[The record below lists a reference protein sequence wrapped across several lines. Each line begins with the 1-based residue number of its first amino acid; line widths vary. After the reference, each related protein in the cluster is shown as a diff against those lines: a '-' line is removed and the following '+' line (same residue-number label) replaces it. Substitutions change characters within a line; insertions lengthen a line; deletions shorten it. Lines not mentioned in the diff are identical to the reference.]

1 MLKHTMAFLLAVS
14 LLGISSCKEDD
25 PVTTPVQGTMS
36 LTSEYTTTALAKTS
50 GSAAVDSIKITRAR
64 FSFKDI
70 KFKNTAEDSVNFKA
84 APFILDLDLT
94 GSAQTV
100 AVAEVP
106 FATYNRLEFDV
117 HRLENSSIAGR
128 TDTLQFSDFLKGEKY
143 SVIIEGTYYTG
154 GKDSAFTYRS
164 KIDAKQKI
172 DLDPVLTVT
181 AESASVTTTLQISSA
196 GWFVWNNQLL
206 DPNDHNNEGRIDEN
220 IKASIKLKKKGP
232 N

>member
-1 MLKHTMAFLLAVS
+1 MFKHTIMALLTI
-14 LLGISSCKEDD
+14 GIVVLNSCKDDD

-36 LTSEYTTTALAKTS
+36 LTSEYTTVALAKTS
-50 GSAAVDSIKITRAR
+50 GAAAVDSIKITRAR

-70 KFKNTAEDSVNFKA
+70 KFKNTVEDSVNFKA
-84 APFILDLDLT
+84 APFILELDLT
-94 GSAQTV
+94 GAGQTV

-106 FATYNRLEFDV
+106 FGTYNRLEFDV

-154 GKDSAFTYRS
+154 GKDSAVTYRS

-196 GWFVWNNQLL
+196 GWFVWNNQILE
-206 DPNDHNNEGRIDEN
+206 PTDHNNEGRIDEN